1 MERQNLDACVAALMN
16 RSHIRLF
23 LVVLVGDGSYVACEP
38 YFDIAT
44 RKLANDVPMDVNDN
58 NASTSSSGC
67 SPKIEQCCFVS
78 PFVNDESLRF
88 SLLALAHLFIPVLSA
103 VE

>member
-1 MERQNLDACVAALMN
+1 MSSWWGMVA
-16 RSHIRLF
+16 
-23 LVVLVGDGSYVACEP
+23 YVACEP

-44 RKLANDVPMDVNDN
+44 GKLANDVPMDVNNN

-78 PFVNDESLRF
+78 RFVSDESLRV
-88 SLLALAHLFIPVLSA
+88 SLLALAHLFIPVPSA

>member
-1 MERQNLDACVAALMN
+1 MA
-16 RSHIRLF
+16 
-23 LVVLVGDGSYVACEP
+23 YVACEP

-44 RKLANDVPMDVNDN
+44 GKLANDVPMDVNDN

-78 PFVNDESLRF
+78 PFVSDESLRF
-88 SLLALAHLFIPVLSA
+88 SLLALAHLFIPVPSAAESMCGFLEGRRLAGLSA
-103 VE
+103 LS